1 MDASRLTVAVGAV
14 LAFVGGP
21 TPTDAQ
27 GLPPA
32 DTVWRYTAPSEI
44 TGIRECAD
52 AELLLG
58 TKKALIAI
66 DATTGDELWA
76 REDLPNIGPG
86 LSWGRCGATTGFS
99 YRKDKLLAIDLLSGR
114 PLWDQDAL
122 PASQEIRGYFRM
134 DEDDL
139 LLLFLRTTA
148 SDRTLLA
155 VQLSTGAVRWRRDD
169 LFAQPPKFAGSGG
182 VSDIAEYQ
190 PLYRDSDTTLLV
202 YFSADGLQRI
212 DARTGAT
219 LWSGGALAGRR
230 VPTVGDYAAMTLLD
244 TILVIPRDKG
254 LVAIDVRDGTLR
266 WETGEFPV
274 RPTRLVPVPAGLLVR
289 SGPASLTVLDPATG
303 VPRWAAPLT
312 VHTDGVAYEVL
323 EDRYYVVSGDRLL
336 VADLETGDTTALAT
350 LAFDGGEHARNM
362 YATDD
367 RLLVAARQ
375 NLFVFDLAGTL
386 QYHRY
391 FKAPGASFLEKV
403 GGALSGHFDM
413 FGARLGAAAFGSEYA
428 YFMTD
433 EPDASGQTGYSVV
446 RVAMDDGR
454 EAGRIWFDEKAPWF
468 QPDTAR
474 DQLLFLKNDRTLVA
488 LRFPVHGR

>member
-1 MDASRLTVAVGAV
+1 MDASRLAAAVGVV

-21 TPTDAQ
+21 VPADAQ
-27 GLPPA
+27 DLPPA
-32 DTVWRYTAPSEI
+32 DTAWRYTAPSQI
-44 TGIRECAD
+44 TGLRECPD
-52 AELLLG
+52 AVLLLT
-58 TKKALIAI
+58 TKKTLIAI
-66 DATTGDELWA
+66 DATTGEELWV

-99 YRKDKLLAIDLLSGR
+99 YRKDKLVAFDLLSGR
-114 PLWDQDAL
+114 PVWDHGAL
-122 PASQEIRGYFRM
+122 PEFQEIRGFFRL
-134 DEDDL
+134 DDDDL
-139 LLLFLRTTA
+139 LFLFLRTAA

-155 VQLSTGAVRWRRDD
+155 VHLSTGAIRWRRDD
-169 LFAQPPKFAGSGG
+169 LFAQLPRFAGSGG

-202 YFSADGLQRI
+202 YLSADGPQRI

-230 VPTVGDYAAMTLLD
+230 VPPVGDYAAMALLD
-244 TILVIPRDKG
+244 SILVIPRDKG
-254 LVAIDVRDGTLR
+254 LVALDVRDGTLL

-274 RPTRLVPVPAGLLVR
+274 RPTRLVSGPAGLLVR
-289 SGPASLTVLDPATG
+289 GGRAYLTVLDPVTG
-303 VPRWAAPLT
+303 VPRWTSPLT
-312 VHTDGVAYEVL
+312 VETDGVAYEVL

-350 LAFDGGEHARNM
+350 LVFDGGEHARSM
-362 YATDD
+362 YATGEG
-367 RLLVAARQ
+367 LLVAARQ
-375 NLFVFDLAGTL
+375 NLLVFDLAGTL

-403 GGALSGHFDM
+403 GGALSGNFDM
-413 FGARLGAAAFGSEYA
+413 FGARFGAAAFRSEYA

-474 DQLLFLKNDRTLVA
+474 DQLLFLEKDKTLVA
-488 LRFPVHGR
+488 LRFPE